1 MGKLLNIV
9 QRLHRSTKRD
19 YLERMNNHKVYCM
32 NIARKFGFHFWD
44 GKRNFGYGGHKYI
57 LDRWSAVADL
67 IIKKYRLKNN
77 SKILDVGCGKGYLL
91 YEIKKKLPT
100 AEVIGFDISTYAINN
115 SKPEISLNL
124 FVHNA
129 KNKFPFEHNK
139 FDLVIS
145 LACLHN
151 LKIFDLVKSLKEIQ
165 RVGKKSYV
173 MVESYRNCKELFNLQ
188 CWALTAESF
197 FDPKEWEYIFHMSN
211 YEGDYEFIYF

>member
-1 MGKLLNIV
+1 M
-9 QRLHRSTKRD
+9 
-19 YLERMNNHKVYCM
+19 
-32 NIARKFGFHFWD
+32 
-44 GKRNFGYGGHKYI
+44 
-57 LDRWSAVADL
+57 
-67 IIKKYRLKNN
+67 
-77 SKILDVGCGKGYLL
+77 

-197 FDPKEWEYIFHMSN
+197 FVPKEWEYFLLHCRM
-211 YEGDYEFIYF
+211 E